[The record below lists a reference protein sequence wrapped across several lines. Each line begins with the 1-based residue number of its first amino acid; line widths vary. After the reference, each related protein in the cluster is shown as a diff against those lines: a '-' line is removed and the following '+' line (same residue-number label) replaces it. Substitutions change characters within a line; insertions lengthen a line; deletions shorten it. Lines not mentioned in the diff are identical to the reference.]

1 MRITGNFHEGIG
13 NAIILILLV
22 LLVSP
27 CPGTETKTA
36 YTRDDINFVSKERVE
51 ENIKYEYAKPGDYRE
66 VQVPIDTVV
75 IGASPIPQ
83 NISLP
88 EGKKETPAEINLSS
102 ESDKAIPASASNKYP
117 YASLSIGL
125 LIIGGL
131 FFFLASVFNRRGN

>member
-1 MRITGNFHEGIG
+1 MGMMGKIYPEMEKVT
-13 NAIILILLV
+13 ILILLV
-22 LLVSP
+22 LLVSHGQ
-27 CPGTETKTA
+27 GTETKTA

-51 ENIKYEYAKPGDYRE
+51 ENIRYEYARPGDYKE
-66 VQVPIDTVV
+66 VQVPLDTVV
-75 IGASPIPQ
+75 IGASSIPE

-88 EGKKETPAEINLSS
+88 EAKKETPAERNLSS
-102 ESDKAIPASASNKYP
+102 QSNKTIPASASDKYP